1 MRIAQIAPLYESVP
15 PKLYGGSEKVVSW
28 LTEELLGLGHYVALF
43 SSGDSAARDARVAP
57 WPSVRAGPPRRAP
70 SARRPQPYPAA
81 AYASLLEALRARA
94 DNFDVIHCH
103 VDGMHLPL
111 LRQLGKPFLATLH
124 NSLDAPCSS
133 MAVSQLPAA
142 WFVATTVS
150 QRARLP
156 ELNWAGTVHH
166 GLPAAALAP
175 RFTAGDY
182 LALLGRREK
191 DQDIATRLAR
201 ATGMPLRVAGRL
213 TNDGKQAFLG
223 HATALLFPG
232 HWPGLAVIEAMACG
246 KPLIA
251 WRHGSAAEF
260 IDDGVTGFI
269 VDSERHAAEAVRRVR
284 ELDRHAVR
292 EAFDQRFTARRMAL
306 DYVSIYRKLAGEK
319 KQDRA
324 PARKDKVPPRSA
336 IEIPRA
342 SGDSQ
347 QDAAIAS

>member
-15 PKLYGGSEKVVSW
+15 PKLYGGTEKVVSW

-43 SSGDSAARDARVAP
+43 SSEDSVGGGARVAP
-57 WPSVRAGPPRRAP
+57 WPPLRAGPPQRGLSAGRR
-70 SARRPQPYPAA
+70 QPHPAA
-81 AYASLLEALRARA
+81 AYSALLEALRARA
-94 DNFDVIHCH
+94 EKFDVIHCH
-103 VDGMHLPL
+103 LDGMHLPL

-124 NSLDAPCSS
+124 NGLDAACLP
-133 MAVSQLPAA
+133 ATARQLPAA
-142 WFVATTVS
+142 WFVSTTNS
-150 QRARLP
+150 QRTRLP
-156 ELNWAGTVHH
+156 ELNWVGTVYH
-166 GLPAAALAP
+166 GLPASAFAA
-175 RFTAGDY
+175 RFEAGNY
-182 LALLGRREK
+182 LALLAPRET
-191 DQDIATRLAR
+191 DQKIAVRLAR

-246 KPLIA
+246 TPLIA

-292 EAFDQRFTARRMAL
+292 EAFDQRFTTRRMAL
-306 DYVSIYRKLAGEK
+306 DYLSTYRKVAGEK
-319 KQDRA
+319 KHDSGNLRKNKLRA
-324 PARKDKVPPRSA
+324 SSASKTPAA
-336 IEIPRA
+336 AEPRA
-342 SGDSQ
+342 GGLSS
-347 QDAAIAS
+347 